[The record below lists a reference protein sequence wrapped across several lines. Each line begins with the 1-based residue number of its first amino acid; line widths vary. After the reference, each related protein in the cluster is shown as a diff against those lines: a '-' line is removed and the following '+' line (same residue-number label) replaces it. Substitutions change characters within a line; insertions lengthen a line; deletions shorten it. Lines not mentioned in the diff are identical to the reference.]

1 MTVIQNTRHTSR
13 YAKGGKEQVQRIS
26 ISLPPKLL
34 DKFDR
39 SMENAGF
46 KDRSKSI
53 QTALH
58 SFINEN
64 DWKYDSSS
72 KTGAGAIIVL
82 YDSHTYNQ
90 DTVSTRIQHRY
101 GDVISATTHLHLEG
115 DNCLESI
122 MVKGNTRRIKELA
135 KGLSKNRGIKT
146 MKVHFISFV

>member
-1 MTVIQNTRHTSR
+1 MIQNTRHSSR
-13 YAKGGKEQVQRIS
+13 QIKRGKQQVQRIS

-34 DKFDR
+34 DKFDK
-39 SMENAGF
+39 SMEKAGF

-64 DWKYDSSS
+64 DWKYDNTD

-82 YDSHTYNQ
+82 YDSHVYNQ
-90 DTVSTRIQHRY
+90 DTLSTRIQHQY
-101 GDVISATTHLHLEG
+101 SDVISAVTHLHLEG

-122 MVKGNTRRIKELA
+122 MVKGNTRRIKDLA
-135 KGLSKNRGIKT
+135 KGLSKNRGIKN
-146 MKVHFISFV
+146 MKVHFISFI

>member
-1 MTVIQNTRHTSR
+1 MTVIESSRHASR
-13 YAKGGKEQVQRIS
+13 FIKHGKEQVRRIS

-64 DWKYDSSS
+64 SWKYDNTS

-82 YDSHTYNQ
+82 YDSHIYNQ
-90 DTVSTRIQHRY
+90 DTRRRY
-101 GDVISATTHLHLEG
+101 HGKRQYQKDVL
-115 DNCLESI
+115 
-122 MVKGNTRRIKELA
+122 
-135 KGLSKNRGIKT
+135 
-146 MKVHFISFV
+146 